1 MKELLLHVIY
11 RCKPGMAETFVKTV
25 REQGLQD
32 LIRKENGCLQYDYT
46 LSLEEADTIVLLER
60 WTSAEAQEIHMTQ
73 PHMAKLAELKNTYV
87 NEVVLE
93 RY

>member
-11 RCKPGMAETFVKTV
+11 RCKPGMAETFVNAV
-25 REQGLQD
+25 REQGIQE

-73 PHMAKLAELKNTYV
+73 PHMVPLTELKNTYV
-87 NEVVLE
+87 NEVILE